1 MPVEYLMYG
10 EAYPDLSIEHLI
22 SPAGQ
27 QTVRLISGQARQDFE
42 LLELRYLKDGD
53 DTIADVIVV
62 DCLNDQVPTRNP
74 VGIKNRE
81 RLTLVFPVDKSQKP
95 SVRALR
101 KDFPITQHQNQVA
114 GGEPAC
120 LCLYFESWTAVERT
134 WTPQKHLRRV
144 LWWLSET
151 AKGTLHRED
160 QPVEQLYFDTGIEL
174 ILPPDIEN
182 ACAKD
187 DLVLKITIIESGPE
201 ASKFKVLIG
210 RFVSKSHATQN
221 NWPHYVPI
229 TISLPSVIHG
239 GIERFPDTLGEL
251 EDQLLARGVSVYK
264 HLCQEVRR
272 LTPSEGLSRDPQGRL
287 LLILNLPIRRTE
299 GGTPEK
305 IELRAF
311 LIQSDFTAA
320 GEALGLLYGH
330 TGKYCAVQLLGTQ
343 LGNQSEP
350 WRQLSIIPIDVK
362 KQVTKD
368 IAQKTSGVAA
378 ETADFSGILAGVGA
392 LGGVIADLWSRE
404 GWGTWTLI
412 DPDHLKAH
420 NIVRHIA
427 KNRLVG
433 TNKVEAVKLLL
444 EANFF
449 EGLSHIE
456 AISDSVLNTDH
467 PKIQAATNSA
477 DFLVDATT
485 TLYVPRELSQSQ
497 STPRSASVF
506 LTPSGFGSVLLIE
519 DSERKVR
526 LESLEAQYYRA
537 IINSEWGLNHLGGH
551 LGHLSVGASCR
562 DVSAIISF
570 EMVQLHAATL
580 ARRVRIARD
589 QSEPGIH
596 IWQADPS
603 TGGVQVH
610 TVPVFTSLSL
620 QCGAWRVLWDMGI
633 QEKLG
638 LLRTQ
643 HLPNETGGII
653 LGYIDHKLKTLF
665 MVDVLSSPP
674 DSEASPS
681 GFTRGISGLE
691 AKLNDIAKRTA
702 NIVGYVGEWH
712 SHPPHSSARPSSTD
726 QQLIQTLAT
735 TLAQDGQP
743 ALMVIVGTG
752 GISITVQEI

>member
-1 MPVEYLMYG
+1 MPVEYLTYG
-10 EAYPDLSIEHLI
+10 EAYADISLECLI
-22 SPAGQ
+22 SSAGQ
-27 QTVRLISGQARQDFE
+27 QTLRLVTGPARQDFE
-42 LLELRYLKDGD
+42 LLELRYLKKGD

-74 VGIKNRE
+74 FGIKNRE
-81 RLTLVFPVDKSQKP
+81 RLALVFPMDKSQKP

-101 KDFPITQHQNQVA
+101 KDFPVTQHQNHVA

-120 LCLYFESWTAVERT
+120 LCLCFESWTEVERT
-134 WTPQKHLRRV
+134 WTPQKHLRRI

-160 QPVEQLYFDTGIEL
+160 QPVEQLYFDSGIEL
-174 ILPPDIEN
+174 ILPPDIED
-182 ACAKD
+182 AYAKD
-187 DLVLKITIIESGPE
+187 DLVLKIKIIKSGQE
-201 ASKFKVLIG
+201 ASESMVLIG
-210 RFVSKSHATQN
+210 NFVSKSHAIQN

-229 TISLPSVIHG
+229 TVSLPSVIHA
-239 GIERFPDTLGEL
+239 GIERFPATLGDL
-251 EDQLLARGVSVYK
+251 EDQLSARGVSVYT
-264 HLCQEVRR
+264 HLCQEFRR
-272 LTPSEGLSRDPQGRL
+272 LTPSGGLSRDPQGRT
-287 LLILNLPIRRTE
+287 LLIFNLPIRRTE
-299 GGTPEK
+299 EGTPEK

-311 LIQSDFTAA
+311 LIQSDFTTV
-320 GEALGLLYGH
+320 GEALGILDGH
-330 TGKYCAVQLLGTQ
+330 TGKYCAIQLLGTE
-343 LGNQSEP
+343 LGNQSKP

-362 KQVTKD
+362 KQVTKN

-378 ETADFSGILAGVGA
+378 ETADFRGILAGVGA

-427 KNRLVG
+427 KNGLVG

-449 EGLSHIE
+449 EGLNQIE

-467 PKIQAATNSA
+467 PKIQKAISSA
-477 DFLVDATT
+477 NFLVDATT
-485 TLYVPRELSQSQ
+485 TLYVPRELSQNQ
-497 STPRSASVF
+497 SIPRSATVF

-537 IINSEWGLNHLGGH
+537 IINSEWGLNHLGEH

-570 EMVQLHAATL
+570 EMIQLHAATL

-596 IWQADPS
+596 IWHSDPS
-603 TGGVQVH
+603 KGGVEAY

-620 QCGAWRVLWDMGI
+620 QCGTWRVLWDMGTN
-633 QEKLG
+633 EKLE

-643 HLPNETGGII
+643 HLPNETGGVI
-653 LGYIDHKLKTLF
+653 LGYIDHKLKTIF
-665 MVDVLSSPP
+665 VVDVLSSPP

-691 AKLNDIAKRTA
+691 AKLNDIAKHTA

-726 QQLIQTLAT
+726 QQLIQILAT

-752 GISITVQEI
+752 GISITVQEA